1 MKNFNFLVLFALV
14 LGLGLCACG
23 HKEAAPRPE
32 TPQEREARI
41 AELRRINEKAMP
53 YLTHDG
59 RHVSVNLTREQAL
72 EIGIPS
78 EHYDRIMQEIRDTNR
93 MIDSIRAT
101 GQEVEMPD
109 LDDPAIDN
117 AE

>member
-1 MKNFNFLVLFALV
+1 MRNIMLTVLLALAM
-14 LGLGLCACG
+14 GIGTCACG
-23 HKEAAPRPE
+23 HKEAAPKTE

-41 AELRRINEKAMP
+41 AELRRINEKVVP

-59 RHVSVNLTREQAL
+59 RHFSVNLTREHAL

-78 EHYDRIMQEIRDTNR
+78 EHYDRILQETRDANR
-93 MIDSIRAT
+93 MLDSIRAT

-109 LDDPAIDN
+109 LDDPAIEN
-117 AE
+117 AD

>member
-1 MKNFNFLVLFALV
+1 MREIILAALLALV
-14 LGLGLCACG
+14 LGIGTCACG
-23 HKEAAPRPE
+23 HKEAATRPE
-32 TPQEREARI
+32 TPEEREARI
-41 AELRRINEKAMP
+41 AELRRINEKVVP

-59 RHVSVNLTREQAL
+59 RHFSVNLTREHAL

-78 EHYDRIMQEIRDTNR
+78 EHYDRILQETRNTNR
-93 MIDSIRAT
+93 MLDSIRAT

-109 LDDPAIDN
+109 LDDPAIEN